1 MQANPRRALS
11 VIVCSRLICGLALLV
26 PAGQR
31 DEWRQEWLAEI
42 WHRWQFLLHA
52 GIWDWLEACRLLWN
66 CTGAFADAAWL
77 FTSHHPVQNR
87 IRECVRS
94 PWTCLGLW
102 GTALL
107 ALALLTSGLPAT
119 RALFQF
125 SRQVGPG
132 TLLYIWIHPGAGGGD
147 KGVPS
152 DVAPAWAQRSALLD
166 SVAAFTTSYE
176 PASSGINR
184 RRPLVVH
191 TDPNLFRVL
200 RISPALGAF
209 PAKTGVVLTADLWR
223 SMFHRNPRIIGLTV
237 RVKGDSYP
245 VAAVLPGS
253 FHFLSRQPAL
263 YVVTP
268 FLAIGPTMVV
278 ARVKPGVSTVRLNR
292 ELTRIAEDSCYYFF
306 QSELRYSSIA
316 DAVGTPLS
324 VFGVAALVCGL
335 LALAASRLRFQRLRV
350 AFKPGSRTA
359 MARRSGFFLAKTTL
373 SLAFVFIAG
382 LEWLRP
388 ETALLFGSKDPA
400 SGPFL
405 LWLYILGA
413 MGVFFWSVADQR
425 ARCRVCLRL
434 LCFPVRIGC
443 PGCLLLDWA
452 GTELLCTEGHGVLH
466 VPHMAASWEEESDHW
481 IALDDSWKELF
492 AGTK

>member
-11 VIVCSRLICGLALLV
+11 VIVCSRLIYGFALLV

-52 GIWDWLEACRLLWN
+52 GIWDWLEACRLIWN
-66 CTGAFADAAWL
+66 CAGAFADAAWH
-77 FTSHHPVQNR
+77 FTSHDPVQNR

-102 GTALL
+102 GTASL

-119 RALFQF
+119 RALFEF
-125 SRQVGPG
+125 SGHVGPG
-132 TLLYIWIHPGAGGGD
+132 RLLYIWIHPSAGGDD

-152 DVAPAWAQRSALLD
+152 DVAPAWAQHSTLLD
-166 SVAAFTTSYE
+166 SVAAFTTSHESAY
-176 PASSGINR
+176 SGMNHQ
-184 RRPLVVH
+184 RPLVVH
-191 TDPNLFRVL
+191 SDPNLFRVL
-200 RISPALGAF
+200 RVTPALGVL
-209 PAKTGVVLTADLWR
+209 PARTGVVLTADLWL
-223 SMFHRNPRIIGLTV
+223 SMFHGNPLVIGSKVRIG
-237 RVKGDSYP
+237 RDSYP

-253 FHFLSRQPAL
+253 FRFLSRQPAM

-268 FLAIGPTMVV
+268 FLGIGRTMIV
-278 ARVKPGVSTVRLNR
+278 ARVKPGVSTDQLDR
-292 ELTRIAEDSCYYFF
+292 ELTRIAENSCYYFL
-306 QSELRYSSIA
+306 QSELRYSTIG
-316 DAVGTPLS
+316 DAVRTPVN
-324 VFGVAALVCGL
+324 VFAVAVLVCGL
-335 LALAASRLRFQRLRV
+335 LALAASRLRLRRLRV
-350 AFKPGSRTA
+350 AFRPGSRTA
-359 MARRSGFFLAKTTL
+359 MASRSGFFVAKTTL
-373 SLAFVFIAG
+373 SLAFVFMAG

-388 ETALLFGSKDPA
+388 ESALLFGSKDPA

-413 MGVFFWSVADQR
+413 MGVFFWSLADQR

-481 IALDDSWKELF
+481 IALDESWKELF